1 MTDILIRDQLRLSVE
16 AASGGKQTVLYTAK
30 GQPSYMTIVERFESS
45 EFGSSIGMGSVHPAF
60 IVNDQII
67 DQIYVGTYNGSVLN
81 GELVSQPYTDPQ
93 LGGNQTIWQLMNLAR
108 ACGRGFHLMTNLEWV
123 ATAYR
128 GLIDG
133 GKNLGNTDAGGK
145 DQKGGKGQLIAGQTE
160 FTYTGSGGAAWTH
173 NGSPVGIHDMV
184 GNVHEFVTGLRV
196 VGGEIQVSI
205 NNHNA
210 LYVGELYD
218 DMSQWAAIHATE
230 GYLITPQWTGSILTG
245 DYVATTPQSIRVSD
259 NPAIVQDYTIG
270 HQSWERFVE
279 ANFTN
284 NGANKVSVQALAT
297 LRNHG
302 VYPIDSFVPKSA
314 FVSPSLNTFAYADS
328 LQERIPVRAGSVTNG
343 IAAGLFNC
351 GINQNRTSASNVY
364 TGRPCYVKPF

>member
-30 GQPSYMTIVERFESS
+30 GQPSYMTIVERFEAG
-45 EFGSSIGMGSVHPAF
+45 EFGSSVGMGSVHPAF

-67 DQIYVGTYNGSVLN
+67 DQFFVGTYNGSVQN

-93 LGGNQTIWQLMNLAR
+93 LGGNQTIWQLMDLAR

-173 NGSPVGIHDMV
+173 NGSPVGIHDLV
-184 GNVHEFVTGLRV
+184 GNCHEFVTGWRV
-196 VGGEIQVSI
+196 LGGELQVSI
-205 NNHNA
+205 NNNNA
-210 LYVGELYD
+210 LYIGALYD

-230 GYLITPQWTGSILTG
+230 GYLITPQWTGSIQTN
-245 DYVATTPQSIRVSD
+245 DYVATTPQSIRVSND
-259 NPAIVQDYTIG
+259 PSVVKDYTIG
-270 HQSWERFVE
+270 HESWGQFTEDK
-279 ANFTN
+279 FTN
-284 NGANKVSVQALAT
+284 NGAQKVSVQAIAT

-302 VYPIDSFVPKSA
+302 LYPIDSFSPKSA
-314 FVSPSLNTFAYADS
+314 TVSPKNNTFAYTDNIVG
-328 LQERIPVRAGSVTNG
+328 ERLPVRG
-343 IAAGLFNC
+343 GLFN
-351 GINQNRTSASNVY
+351 GNASGLLNGGAVLDRNTTANVY